1 MLVHGKGLFFYV
13 EENLKMVLAL
23 VLFIIMYVLLLL
35 FPRYRPWIALG
46 TALVF
51 VILQIMPLQEI
62 LGSINFNVLM
72 MIAGTMGI
80 VSLFIESGMPSLM
93 ADIIVDKMPN
103 VKWTIVA
110 LALFAGI
117 VSAFVD
123 NVATVLMIAPVAIA
137 IARKFEISPIAMVIA
152 ISVSSNLQGAATLVG
167 DTTAILL
174 GGYADMTFM
183 DFFVFHGKA
192 GIFWAVELGAL
203 LTAGVLLILFRKETQ
218 PTVGKDRTEVKDYV
232 PTILLAGTVVLL
244 IIASFIPNTPEYING
259 YICMTLLIS
268 GLIWNVI
275 KKRSLLGITKPV
287 SEIDYETLLLL
298 TGLFIVIGG
307 ITQAGVIDEIAKL
320 FLKIGSGNLF
330 VIYMLIVWVSVA
342 LSAFVDNI
350 PYVATMLPVVQG
362 IAAGMGVEPYV
373 LYFGLLIGATLGGN
387 LTPVGASANI
397 TAIGMLQRE
406 GYIVKTRD
414 FMRIGIPFSLVAVL
428 SGSIFVWLVWGI

>member
-174 GGYADMTFM
+174 GGSADMTFM

-218 PTVGKDRTEVKDYV
+218 PTVGKDRTVVKDYV

-259 YICMTLLIS
+259 YICMTLLII

>member
-1 MLVHGKGLFFYV
+1 
-13 EENLKMVLAL
+13 MVLAL
-23 VLFIIMYVLLLL
+23 VLFVIMYVLLLL

-46 TALVF
+46 TALIF
-51 VILQIMPLQEI
+51 VILGIMPLEDI

-93 ADIIVDKMPN
+93 ADVIVDKMPN
-103 VKWTIVA
+103 VKWTIVS

-137 IARKFEISPIAMVIA
+137 IARKFDISPIAMVIA
-152 ISVSSNLQGAATLVG
+152 VSVSSNLQGAATLVG

-192 GIFWAVELGAL
+192 GVFWAVELGAL
-203 LTAGVLLILFRKETQ
+203 LTAVVLLILFREETQ
-218 PTVGKDRTEVKDYV
+218 PTIGKDRAVVTSYV
-232 PTILLAGTVVLL
+232 PSVLLAGTVILL
-244 IIASFIPNTPEYING
+244 IVASFIPNTPAYING
-259 YICMTLLIS
+259 YICISLLII

-275 KKRSLLGITKPV
+275 KKRSYLGITKPI

-307 ITQAGVIDEIAKL
+307 ITHAGVIDEIAKL
-320 FLKIGSGNLF
+320 FLKVGSGNLF
-330 VIYMLIVWVSVA
+330 VIYLLIVWVSVA

-406 GYIVKTRD
+406 GYIVKTKD

-428 SGSIFVWLVWGI
+428 SGSIFIWLVWGI

>member
-259 YICMTLLIS
+259 YICMTLLII

-387 LTPVGASANI
+387 LPPVGASANI

>member
-1 MLVHGKGLFFYV
+1 
-13 EENLKMVLAL
+13 MVLAL

-174 GGYADMTFM
+174 GGYSDMTFM

-259 YICMTLLIS
+259 YICMTLLII

>member
-1 MLVHGKGLFFYV
+1 
-13 EENLKMVLAL
+13 MVLAL

-51 VILQIMPLQEI
+51 VILEIMPLQGI
-62 LGSINFNVLM
+62 LRSINFNVLM

-137 IARKFEISPIAMVIA
+137 IARKFDISPIAMVIA

-174 GGYADMTFM
+174 GGYANMTFM

-203 LTAGVLLILFRKETQ
+203 LTAVVLLILFRKETQ
-218 PTVGKDRTEVKDYV
+218 PTEAGDRTVVKDYV
-232 PTILLAGTVVLL
+232 PTVLLAGTVVLL

-259 YICMTLLIS
+259 YICMSLLII

-307 ITQAGVIDEIAKL
+307 ITHAGVIDAIAKL

>member
-1 MLVHGKGLFFYV
+1 MHGKGLFFYV
-13 EENLKMVLAL
+13 EEILKMVLAL
-23 VLFIIMYVLLLL
+23 VLFVIMYVLLLL

-46 TALVF
+46 TALNF
-51 VILQIMPLQEI
+51 VILGIMPLEDI

-93 ADIIVDKMPN
+93 ADVIVDKMPN
-103 VKWTIVA
+103 VKWTIVS

-137 IARKFEISPIAMVIA
+137 IARKFDISPIAMVIA

-192 GIFWAVELGAL
+192 GVFWAVELGAL
-203 LTAGVLLILFRKETQ
+203 LTAVVLLILFRKETQ
-218 PTVGKDRTEVKDYV
+218 PTIGKDRAVVTSYV
-232 PTILLAGTVVLL
+232 PSVLLAGTVILL
-244 IIASFIPNTPEYING
+244 IVASFIPNTPAYING
-259 YICMTLLIS
+259 YICISLLII

-275 KKRSLLGITKPV
+275 KKRSYLGITKPI

-307 ITQAGVIDEIAKL
+307 ITHAGVIDEIAKL
-320 FLKIGSGNLF
+320 FLKVGSGNLF
-330 VIYMLIVWVSVA
+330 VIYLLIVWVSVA

-406 GYIVKTRD
+406 GYIVKTKD

-428 SGSIFVWLVWGI
+428 SGSIFIWLVWGI

>member
-1 MLVHGKGLFFYV
+1 MHGKGLFFYV
-13 EENLKMVLAL
+13 EEILKMVLAL
-23 VLFIIMYVLLLL
+23 VLFVIMYVLLLL

-46 TALVF
+46 TALIF
-51 VILQIMPLQEI
+51 VILGIMPLEDI

-93 ADIIVDKMPN
+93 ADVIVDKMPN
-103 VKWTIVA
+103 VKWTIVS

-137 IARKFEISPIAMVIA
+137 IARKFDISPIAMVIA

-192 GIFWAVELGAL
+192 GVFWAVELGAL
-203 LTAGVLLILFRKETQ
+203 LTAVVLLILFRKETQ
-218 PTVGKDRTEVKDYV
+218 PTIGKDRAVVTSYV
-232 PTILLAGTVVLL
+232 PSVLLAGTVILL
-244 IIASFIPNTPEYING
+244 IVASFIPNTPAYING
-259 YICMTLLIS
+259 YIGISLLII

-275 KKRSLLGITKPV
+275 KKRSYLGITKPI

-307 ITQAGVIDEIAKL
+307 ITHAGVIDEIAKL
-320 FLKIGSGNLF
+320 FLKVGSGNLF
-330 VIYMLIVWVSVA
+330 VIYLLIVWVSVA

-406 GYIVKTRD
+406 GYIVKTKD

-428 SGSIFVWLVWGI
+428 SGSIFIWLVWGI

>member
-1 MLVHGKGLFFYV
+1 
-13 EENLKMVLAL
+13 MVLAL
-23 VLFIIMYVLLLL
+23 VLFVIMYVLLLL

-203 LTAGVLLILFRKETQ
+203 LTAIVLLILFRKETQ

-259 YICMTLLIS
+259 YICMTLLIV
-268 GLIWNVI
+268 GLIWNVF
-275 KKRSLLGITKPV
+275 KKRSFLGITKPI

>member
-218 PTVGKDRTEVKDYV
+218 PTVGKDRTVVKEYV

-259 YICMTLLIS
+259 YICMTLLII

-406 GYIVKTRD
+406 GYIVRTRD

>member
-1 MLVHGKGLFFYV
+1 
-13 EENLKMVLAL
+13 MVLAL

-259 YICMTLLIS
+259 YICMTLLII

>member
-1 MLVHGKGLFFYV
+1 MARVCFFYV
-13 EENLKMVLAL
+13 EEILKMVLAL
-23 VLFIIMYVLLLL
+23 VLFVIMYVLLLL

-46 TALVF
+46 TALIF
-51 VILQIMPLQEI
+51 VILGIMPLEDI

-93 ADIIVDKMPN
+93 ADVIVDKMPN
-103 VKWTIVA
+103 VKWTIVS

-137 IARKFEISPIAMVIA
+137 IARKFDISPIAMVIA

-192 GIFWAVELGAL
+192 GVFWAVELGAL
-203 LTAGVLLILFRKETQ
+203 LTAVVLLILFRKETQ
-218 PTVGKDRTEVKDYV
+218 PTIGKDRAVVTSYV
-232 PTILLAGTVVLL
+232 PSVLLAGTVILL
-244 IIASFIPNTPEYING
+244 IVASFIPNTPAYING
-259 YICMTLLIS
+259 YICISLLII
-268 GLIWNVI
+268 GLLWNVI
-275 KKRSLLGITKPV
+275 KKRSYLGITKPI

-307 ITQAGVIDEIAKL
+307 ITHAGVIDEIAKL
-320 FLKIGSGNLF
+320 FLKVGSGNLF
-330 VIYMLIVWVSVA
+330 VIYLLIVWVSVA

-406 GYIVKTRD
+406 GYIVKTKD

-428 SGSIFVWLVWGI
+428 SGSIFIWLVWGI

>member
-203 LTAGVLLILFRKETQ
+203 LTAVVLLILFRKETQ

-259 YICMTLLIS
+259 YICMTLLII

>member
-1 MLVHGKGLFFYV
+1 
-13 EENLKMVLAL
+13 MVLAL

-110 LALFAGI
+110 LALFAGS

-259 YICMTLLIS
+259 YICMTLLII

>member
-1 MLVHGKGLFFYV
+1 MHGKGLFFYV
-13 EENLKMVLAL
+13 EEILKMVLAL
-23 VLFIIMYVLLLL
+23 VLFVIMYVLLLL

-46 TALVF
+46 TALIF
-51 VILQIMPLQEI
+51 VILGIMPLEDI

-93 ADIIVDKMPN
+93 ADVIVDKMPN
-103 VKWTIVA
+103 VKWTIVS

-137 IARKFEISPIAMVIA
+137 IARKFDISPIAMVIA

-174 GGYADMTFM
+174 GGYADMTFI

-192 GIFWAVELGAL
+192 GVFWAVELGAV
-203 LTAGVLLILFRKETQ
+203 LTAIVLLILFRKETQ
-218 PTVGKDRTEVKDYV
+218 PTIGKERAVVTSYV
-232 PTILLAGTVVLL
+232 PSVLLAGTVILL
-244 IIASFIPNTPEYING
+244 IVASFIPNTPAYING
-259 YICMTLLIS
+259 YICISLLII

-275 KKRSLLGITKPV
+275 KKRSYLGITKPI

-307 ITQAGVIDEIAKL
+307 ITHAGVIDEIAKL
-320 FLKIGSGNLF
+320 FLKVGSGNLF
-330 VIYMLIVWVSVA
+330 VIYLLIVWVSVA

-406 GYIVKTRD
+406 GYIVKTKD

-428 SGSIFVWLVWGI
+428 SGSIFIWLVWGI

>member
-1 MLVHGKGLFFYV
+1 MHGKGLFFYV
-13 EENLKMVLAL
+13 EEILKMVLAL
-23 VLFIIMYVLLLL
+23 VLFVIMYVLLLL

-46 TALVF
+46 TALIF
-51 VILQIMPLQEI
+51 VILGIMPLEDI

-93 ADIIVDKMPN
+93 ADVIVDKMPN
-103 VKWTIVA
+103 VKWTIVS

-137 IARKFEISPIAMVIA
+137 IARKFDISPIAMVIA

-192 GIFWAVELGAL
+192 GVFWAVELGAL
-203 LTAGVLLILFRKETQ
+203 LTAVVLLILFRKETQ
-218 PTVGKDRTEVKDYV
+218 PTIGKDRAVVTSYV
-232 PTILLAGTVVLL
+232 PSVLLAGTVILL
-244 IIASFIPNTPEYING
+244 IVASFIPNTPAYING
-259 YICMTLLIS
+259 YICISLLII

-275 KKRSLLGITKPV
+275 KKRSYLGITKPI

-307 ITQAGVIDEIAKL
+307 ITHAGVIDEIAKL
-320 FLKIGSGNLF
+320 FLKVGSGNLF
-330 VIYMLIVWVSVA
+330 VIYLLIVWVSVA

-406 GYIVKTRD
+406 GYIVKTKD
-414 FMRIGIPFSLVAVL
+414 FMRIGIPFSRVAVL
-428 SGSIFVWLVWGI
+428 SGSIFIWLVWGI

>member
-218 PTVGKDRTEVKDYV
+218 PTVGKDRTVVKEYV

-259 YICMTLLIS
+259 YICMTLLII

>member
-1 MLVHGKGLFFYV
+1 
-13 EENLKMVLAL
+13 
-23 VLFIIMYVLLLL
+23 
-35 FPRYRPWIALG
+35 
-46 TALVF
+46 
-51 VILQIMPLQEI
+51 MPLQEI

-259 YICMTLLIS
+259 YICMTLLII

>member
-218 PTVGKDRTEVKDYV
+218 PTVGKDRTVVKDYV

-259 YICMTLLIS
+259 YICMTLLII

-373 LYFGLLIGATLGGN
+373 LYFGLLIGATLGGS

>member
-1 MLVHGKGLFFYV
+1 
-13 EENLKMVLAL
+13 MVLAL

-203 LTAGVLLILFRKETQ
+203 LTAVVLLILFRKETQ

-259 YICMTLLIS
+259 YICMTLLII

>member
-1 MLVHGKGLFFYV
+1 MHGKGLFFYV
-13 EENLKMVLAL
+13 EEILKMVLAL
-23 VLFIIMYVLLLL
+23 VLFVIMYVLLLL

-46 TALVF
+46 TALIF
-51 VILQIMPLQEI
+51 VILGIMPLEDI

-93 ADIIVDKMPN
+93 ADVIVDKMPN
-103 VKWTIVA
+103 VKWTIVS

-137 IARKFEISPIAMVIA
+137 IARKFDISPIAMVIA

-174 GGYADMTFM
+174 GGYADMTFI

-192 GIFWAVELGAL
+192 GVFWAVELGAV
-203 LTAGVLLILFRKETQ
+203 LTAIVLLFLFRKETQ
-218 PTVGKDRTEVKDYV
+218 PTIGKDRAVVTSYV
-232 PTILLAGTVVLL
+232 PSVLLAGTVILL
-244 IIASFIPNTPEYING
+244 IVASFIPNTPAYING
-259 YICMTLLIS
+259 YICISLLII

-275 KKRSLLGITKPV
+275 KKRSYLGITKPI

-307 ITQAGVIDEIAKL
+307 ITHAGVIDEIAKL
-320 FLKIGSGNLF
+320 FLKVGSGNLF
-330 VIYMLIVWVSVA
+330 VIYLLIVWVSVA

-406 GYIVKTRD
+406 GYIVKTKD

-428 SGSIFVWLVWGI
+428 SGSIFIWLVWGI

>member
-1 MLVHGKGLFFYV
+1 M
-13 EENLKMVLAL
+13 
-23 VLFIIMYVLLLL
+23 
-35 FPRYRPWIALG
+35 
-46 TALVF
+46 
-51 VILQIMPLQEI
+51 ILQIMPLQEI

-259 YICMTLLIS
+259 YICMTLLII

>member
-1 MLVHGKGLFFYV
+1 MHGKGLFFYV
-13 EENLKMVLAL
+13 EEILKMVLAL
-23 VLFIIMYVLLLL
+23 VLFVIMYVLLLL

-46 TALVF
+46 TALIF
-51 VILQIMPLQEI
+51 AILGIMPLEDI

-93 ADIIVDKMPN
+93 ADVIVDKMPN
-103 VKWTIVA
+103 VKWTIVS

-137 IARKFEISPIAMVIA
+137 IARKFDISPIAMVIA

-192 GIFWAVELGAL
+192 GVFWAVELGAV
-203 LTAGVLLILFRKETQ
+203 LTAIVLLILFRKENQ
-218 PTVGKDRTEVKDYV
+218 PTIGKDRAVVTSYV
-232 PTILLAGTVVLL
+232 PSVLLAGTVILL
-244 IIASFIPNTPEYING
+244 IVASFIPNTPAYING
-259 YICMTLLIS
+259 YICISLLII

-275 KKRSLLGITKPV
+275 KKRSYLGITKPI

-298 TGLFIVIGG
+298 TGLFVVIGG
-307 ITQAGVIDEIAKL
+307 ITHAGVIDEIAKL
-320 FLKIGSGNLF
+320 FLKVGSGNLF
-330 VIYMLIVWVSVA
+330 VIYLLIVWVSVA

-406 GYIVKTRD
+406 GYIVKTKD

-428 SGSIFVWLVWGI
+428 SGSIFIWLVWGL

>member
-1 MLVHGKGLFFYV
+1 MHGKGLFFYV
-13 EENLKMVLAL
+13 EEILKMVLAL
-23 VLFIIMYVLLLL
+23 VLFVIMYVLLLL

-46 TALVF
+46 TALIF
-51 VILQIMPLQEI
+51 VILGIMPLEDI

-93 ADIIVDKMPN
+93 ADVIVDKMPN
-103 VKWTIVA
+103 VKWTIVS

-123 NVATVLMIAPVAIA
+123 NVATVMMIAPVAIA
-137 IARKFEISPIAMVIA
+137 IARKFDISPIAMVIA

-192 GIFWAVELGAL
+192 GVFWAVELGAL
-203 LTAGVLLILFRKETQ
+203 LTAVVLLILFRKETQ
-218 PTVGKDRTEVKDYV
+218 PTIGKDRAVVTSYV
-232 PTILLAGTVVLL
+232 PSVLLAGTVILL
-244 IIASFIPNTPEYING
+244 IVASFIPNTPAYING
-259 YICMTLLIS
+259 YICISLLII

-275 KKRSLLGITKPV
+275 KKRSYLGITKPI

-307 ITQAGVIDEIAKL
+307 ITHAGVIDEIAKL
-320 FLKIGSGNLF
+320 FLKVGSGNLF
-330 VIYMLIVWVSVA
+330 VIYLLIVWVSVA

-406 GYIVKTRD
+406 GYIVKTKD

-428 SGSIFVWLVWGI
+428 SGSIFIWLVWGI

>member
-1 MLVHGKGLFFYV
+1 
-13 EENLKMVLAL
+13 MVLAL

-203 LTAGVLLILFRKETQ
+203 LTAVVLLILFRKETQ
-218 PTVGKDRTEVKDYV
+218 PTVGEDRTEVKDYV

-259 YICMTLLIS
+259 YICMTLLII

>member
-1 MLVHGKGLFFYV
+1 M
-13 EENLKMVLAL
+13 
-23 VLFIIMYVLLLL
+23 
-35 FPRYRPWIALG
+35 
-46 TALVF
+46 
-51 VILQIMPLQEI
+51 
-62 LGSINFNVLM
+62 
-72 MIAGTMGI
+72 
-80 VSLFIESGMPSLM
+80 
-93 ADIIVDKMPN
+93 
-103 VKWTIVA
+103 
-110 LALFAGI
+110 
-117 VSAFVD
+117 
-123 NVATVLMIAPVAIA
+123 
-137 IARKFEISPIAMVIA
+137 
-152 ISVSSNLQGAATLVG
+152 
-167 DTTAILL
+167 
-174 GGYADMTFM
+174 
-183 DFFVFHGKA
+183 
-192 GIFWAVELGAL
+192 
-203 LTAGVLLILFRKETQ
+203 
-218 PTVGKDRTEVKDYV
+218 
-232 PTILLAGTVVLL
+232 VLL

-259 YICMTLLIS
+259 YICMTLLII

>member
-1 MLVHGKGLFFYV
+1 MHGKGLFFYV
-13 EENLKMVLAL
+13 EEILKMVLAL
-23 VLFIIMYVLLLL
+23 VLFVIMYVLLLL

-46 TALVF
+46 TALIF
-51 VILQIMPLQEI
+51 VILGIMPLEDI

-93 ADIIVDKMPN
+93 ADVIVDKMPN
-103 VKWTIVA
+103 VKWTIVS

-137 IARKFEISPIAMVIA
+137 IARKFDISPIAMVIA

-192 GIFWAVELGAL
+192 GVFWAVELGAV
-203 LTAGVLLILFRKETQ
+203 LTAVVLLILFRKETQ
-218 PTVGKDRTEVKDYV
+218 PTIGKDRAVVTSYV
-232 PTILLAGTVVLL
+232 PSVLLAGTVILL
-244 IIASFIPNTPEYING
+244 IVASFIPNTPAYING
-259 YICMTLLIS
+259 YICISLLII

-275 KKRSLLGITKPV
+275 KKRSYLGITKPI

-307 ITQAGVIDEIAKL
+307 ITHAGVIDEIAKL
-320 FLKIGSGNLF
+320 FLKVGSGNLF
-330 VIYMLIVWVSVA
+330 VIYLLIVWVSVA

-406 GYIVKTRD
+406 GYIVKTKD

-428 SGSIFVWLVWGI
+428 SGSIFIWLVWGI

>member
-1 MLVHGKGLFFYV
+1 MHGKGLFFYV
-13 EENLKMVLAL
+13 EEILKMVLAL
-23 VLFIIMYVLLLL
+23 VLFVIMYVLLLL

-46 TALVF
+46 TALIF
-51 VILQIMPLQEI
+51 VILGIMPLEDI

-93 ADIIVDKMPN
+93 ADVIVDKMPN
-103 VKWTIVA
+103 VKWTIVS

-137 IARKFEISPIAMVIA
+137 IARKFDISPIAMVIA

-192 GIFWAVELGAL
+192 GVFWAVELGAV
-203 LTAGVLLILFRKETQ
+203 LTAIVLLFLFRKETQ
-218 PTVGKDRTEVKDYV
+218 PTIVKDRAVVTSYV
-232 PTILLAGTVVLL
+232 PSVLLAGTVILL
-244 IIASFIPNTPEYING
+244 IVASFIPNTPAYING
-259 YICMTLLIS
+259 YICISLLII

-275 KKRSLLGITKPV
+275 KKRSYLGITKPI

-307 ITQAGVIDEIAKL
+307 ITHAGVIDEIAKL
-320 FLKIGSGNLF
+320 FLKVGSGNLF
-330 VIYMLIVWVSVA
+330 VIYLLIVWVSVA

-406 GYIVKTRD
+406 GYIVKTKD

-428 SGSIFVWLVWGI
+428 SGSIFIWLVWGI

>member
-1 MLVHGKGLFFYV
+1 MHGKGLFFYV
-13 EENLKMVLAL
+13 EEILKMVLAL
-23 VLFIIMYVLLLL
+23 VLFVIMYVLLLL

-46 TALVF
+46 TALIF
-51 VILQIMPLQEI
+51 VILGIMPLEDI

-93 ADIIVDKMPN
+93 ADVIVDKMPN
-103 VKWTIVA
+103 VKWTIVS

-137 IARKFEISPIAMVIA
+137 IARKFDISPIAMVIA

-192 GIFWAVELGAL
+192 GVFWAVELGAL
-203 LTAGVLLILFRKETQ
+203 LTAVVLLILFRKETQ
-218 PTVGKDRTEVKDYV
+218 PTIGKDRAVVTSYV
-232 PTILLAGTVVLL
+232 PSVLLAGTVILL
-244 IIASFIPNTPEYING
+244 IVASFIPNTPAYING
-259 YICMTLLIS
+259 YICISLLII

-275 KKRSLLGITKPV
+275 KKRSYLGITKPI

-307 ITQAGVIDEIAKL
+307 ITHAGVIDEIAKL
-320 FLKIGSGNLF
+320 FLKVGSGNLF
-330 VIYMLIVWVSVA
+330 VIYLLIVWVSVA

-406 GYIVKTRD
+406 GYIVKK
-414 FMRIGIPFSLVAVL
+414 
-428 SGSIFVWLVWGI
+428 

>member
-1 MLVHGKGLFFYV
+1 
-13 EENLKMVLAL
+13 MVLAL
-23 VLFIIMYVLLLL
+23 VLFVIMYVLLLL

-46 TALVF
+46 TALIF
-51 VILQIMPLQEI
+51 VILGIMPLEDI

-93 ADIIVDKMPN
+93 ADVIVDKMPN
-103 VKWTIVA
+103 VKWTIVS

-123 NVATVLMIAPVAIA
+123 NVATVLMIVPVAIA
-137 IARKFEISPIAMVIA
+137 IARKFDISPIAMVIA

-192 GIFWAVELGAL
+192 GVFWAVELGAL
-203 LTAGVLLILFRKETQ
+203 LTAVVLLILFRKETQ
-218 PTVGKDRTEVKDYV
+218 PTIGKDRAVVTSYV
-232 PTILLAGTVVLL
+232 PSVLLAGTVILL
-244 IIASFIPNTPEYING
+244 IVASFIPNTPAYING
-259 YICMTLLIS
+259 YICISLLII

-275 KKRSLLGITKPV
+275 KKRSYLGITKPI

-307 ITQAGVIDEIAKL
+307 ITHAGVIDEIAKL
-320 FLKIGSGNLF
+320 FLKVGSGNLF
-330 VIYMLIVWVSVA
+330 VIYLLIVWVSVA

-406 GYIVKTRD
+406 GYIVKTKD

-428 SGSIFVWLVWGI
+428 SGSIFIWLVWGI

>member
-1 MLVHGKGLFFYV
+1 
-13 EENLKMVLAL
+13 MVLAL
-23 VLFIIMYVLLLL
+23 VLFVIMYVLLLL

-46 TALVF
+46 TALIF
-51 VILQIMPLQEI
+51 VILGIMPLEDI

-93 ADIIVDKMPN
+93 ADVIVDKMPN
-103 VKWTIVA
+103 VKWTIVS

-137 IARKFEISPIAMVIA
+137 IARKFDISPIAMVIA

-192 GIFWAVELGAL
+192 GVFWAVELGAV
-203 LTAGVLLILFRKETQ
+203 LTAIVLLILFRKETQ
-218 PTVGKDRTEVKDYV
+218 PTIGKDRAVVTSYV
-232 PTILLAGTVVLL
+232 PSVLLAGTVILL
-244 IIASFIPNTPEYING
+244 IVASFIPNTPAYING
-259 YICMTLLIS
+259 YICISLLII

-275 KKRSLLGITKPV
+275 KKRSYLGITKPI

-307 ITQAGVIDEIAKL
+307 ITHAGVIDEIAKL
-320 FLKIGSGNLF
+320 FLKVGSGNLF
-330 VIYMLIVWVSVA
+330 VIYLLIVWVSVA

-406 GYIVKTRD
+406 GYIVKSKD

-428 SGSIFVWLVWGI
+428 SGSIFIWLVWGI

>member
-259 YICMTLLIS
+259 YICMTLLII

-362 IAAGMGVEPYV
+362 IAAGMGVD
-373 LYFGLLIGATLGGN
+373 LIGATLGGN

>member
-218 PTVGKDRTEVKDYV
+218 PTVGKDRTVVKDYV

-259 YICMTLLIS
+259 YICMTLLII

>member
-218 PTVGKDRTEVKDYV
+218 PTVGKDRTVVKDYV

-259 YICMTLLIS
+259 YICMTLLII

-397 TAIGMLQRE
+397 SAIGMLQRE

>member
-203 LTAGVLLILFRKETQ
+203 LTAVVLLILFRKETQ
-218 PTVGKDRTEVKDYV
+218 PTVGEDRTEVKDYV

-259 YICMTLLIS
+259 YICMTLLII